1 MGACRGVKGDLGP
14 LKEGSGGVER
24 CKGVVWGKR
33 AGLRGILVAVWEPV
47 WEGEGALRGKRT
59 DFGKKNGV

>member
-1 MGACRGVKGDLGP
+1 MGP
-14 LKEGSGGVER
+14 LREGSGGVER